1 MADDWAG
8 LSAQLGKM
16 QQIWYVTQR
25 SYWSVFD
32 PNADTATIMAEDGSA
47 RQVPSWRGITNTLS
61 RAVSLDTEQTITAI
75 KTHTARI
82 ASAPPGD
89 GWGSWTGDRWPS
101 LQLSCPDTARAY
113 MVWRATEWG
122 NRHLA
127 AMDVHGGG
135 GTSTTPYVS
144 LHIAGLYNAHVWKGG
159 DYAAAGTISTG
170 QLNSVM
176 AYNDGSGSLQVRNV
190 VNGVG
195 DAGVA
200 AMSFHC
206 QGYFATKLALRHD
219 GIIGIGGWSA
229 APWRWYV
236 DARNGNMMAA
246 GVVSVGF
253 FTRAT
258 LPAASSVPSGIAYI
272 SDGPNGP
279 THVFSNGQKW
289 RVPALTDL

>member
-25 SYWSVFD
+25 SYWNVFD
-32 PNADTATIMAEDGSA
+32 PNTDTATIMAEDGST

-75 KTHTARI
+75 KTYTARI

-89 GWGSWTGDRWPS
+89 GWGTWTGDRWPS

-127 AMDVHGGG
+127 ALDVHGGG
-135 GTSTTPYVS
+135 GAKTTPYVS

-159 DYAAAGTISTG
+159 DYT
-170 QLNSVM
+170 
-176 AYNDGSGSLQVRNV
+176 
-190 VNGVG
+190 
-195 DAGVA
+195 
-200 AMSFHC
+200 
-206 QGYFATKLALRHD
+206 
-219 GIIGIGGWSA
+219 
-229 APWRWYV
+229 
-236 DARNGNMMAA
+236 AA
-246 GVVSVGF
+246 GVVNVGI

-258 LPAASSVPSGIAYI
+258 LPAANSSPSGIAYI

-289 RVPALTDL
+289 RVPTMTDL